1 MTNTLRI
8 IALAITI
15 ALSYPGPSAEPLLHT
30 EDASPQADEPQQSAQ
45 EPVLATKSLSID
57 ALDAED
63 QQLVEFARSQFAQI
77 GIELPEV
84 RIEFPDDE
92 AVCFGH
98 GGIYLP
104 SKHEV
109 RICRPSKATMIH
121 ELAHSWV
128 ETTLTN
134 TQRTAFLQ
142 LRGLDTWTGGSDW
155 DERGAEHAAE
165 VITWAAMDENIS
177 VPWLDTNP
185 DGTSERSWRL
195 FKIDESDHDQL
206 TTAFQLLTGETSP
219 LRIADEPQD
228 LDSSQEITSPEG
240 LR

>member
-8 IALAITI
+8 IALALTI
-15 ALSYPGPSAEPLLHT
+15 ALSYTGPSAEQLFHT
-30 EDASPQADEPQQSAQ
+30 EDASRQADEPQQAAEES
-45 EPVLATKSLSID
+45 VLATMSFTLD
-57 ALDAED
+57 HLDAQD
-63 QQLVEFARSQFAQI
+63 QQLVDFARGQFALV

-84 RIEFPDDE
+84 RIDFSDDE

-128 ETTLTN
+128 ETTLTDA
-134 TQRTAFLQ
+134 QRTAFLE
-142 LRGLDTWTGGSDW
+142 LRGLDTWTGGSSW

-165 VITWAAMDENIS
+165 IITWAAIDENIS
-177 VPWLDTNP
+177 VPWLETNP
-185 DGTSERSWRL
+185 DGTFTRSWRL
-195 FKIDESDHDQL
+195 FKIDESNHDQL
-206 TTAFQLLTGETSP
+206 TAAFELLTGGTSP
-219 LRIADEPQD
+219 LRILDDRRD
-228 LDSSQEITSPEG
+228 LDSAQEISSPEG

>member
-15 ALSYPGPSAEPLLHT
+15 ALSYTAPSAEALLRT
-30 EDASPQADEPQQSAQ
+30 EDASPQAAE
-45 EPVLATKSLSID
+45 EPVIEIGKLVID
-57 ALDAED
+57 GLDAED
-63 QQLVEFARSQFAQI
+63 QQLVEFARGQLALV

-92 AVCFGH
+92 AVCFGN
-98 GGIYLP
+98 GGVYVP

-128 ETTLTN
+128 ETTLTG
-134 TQRTAFLQ
+134 TQRTAFLE

-155 DERGAEHAAE
+155 DARGAEHAAE

-177 VPWLDTNP
+177 IPWLDTNP
-185 DGTSERSWRL
+185 DGTSKRSWRL

-206 TTAFQLLTGETSP
+206 TEAFQLLTGGTSP
-219 LRIADEPQD
+219 LRLADEPQD

>member
-15 ALSYPGPSAEPLLHT
+15 ALSYTGPSAEPVVRT
-30 EDASPQADEPQQSAQ
+30 EDASPQADEPQQAAQ
-45 EPVLATKSLSID
+45 EPVLATKSFG
-57 ALDAED
+57 LDHLDTED
-63 QQLVEFARSQFAQI
+63 QELVEFARSQFAQV

-84 RIEFPDDE
+84 RIDFPDDD

-121 ELAHSWV
+121 ELAHSWA
-128 ETTLTN
+128 ETTLTDA
-134 TQRTAFLQ
+134 QRTAFLE
-142 LRGLDTWTGGSDW
+142 LRGLDTWTGGSTW

-165 VITWAAMDENIS
+165 IITWGVMDENIS
-177 VPWLDTNP
+177 IPWLATNP
-185 DGTSERSWRL
+185 DGTFTRTWRL
-195 FKIDESDHDQL
+195 FKIPQSDHDQL
-206 TTAFQLLTGETSP
+206 AGAFELLTGGTSP
-219 LRIADEPQD
+219 LRVIDDPRD
-228 LDSSQEITSPEG
+228 LEIPQEITSPEA

>member
-15 ALSYPGPSAEPLLHT
+15 ALSYTGPSAEALLHT
-30 EDASPQADEPQQSAQ
+30 EDASPQTAE
-45 EPVLATKSLSID
+45 EPVLETKSFS
-57 ALDAED
+57 LDHLDTHD
-63 QQLVEFARSQFAQI
+63 QQLVEFARSQFAI
-77 GIELPEV
+77 VGIELPEV
-84 RIEFPDDE
+84 RINFPDDE

-142 LRGLDTWTGGSDW
+142 LRGLDTWTGGSSW

-165 VITWAAMDENIS
+165 IITWAAMDENIS
-177 VPWLDTNP
+177 IPWLDTNL
-185 DGTSERSWRL
+185 DGTFERSWRL

-206 TTAFQLLTGETSP
+206 TVAFQLLTGETSP

-228 LDSSQEITSPEG
+228 LDSSQEITSPEA
-240 LR
+240 RR